1 MSFDNKEHKFSFVKQ
16 RNKFFLIS
24 AVLIVAGLVVLF
36 ISGLNL
42 GIDFTSGTRVE
53 VESDH
58 SISVDKLENQFDE
71 MGLHPVEVIPA
82 GDKNQIGSARF
93 DRQLKKQEVAK
104 VKTKFKKLYGSDPN
118 VSTVSPQVGRT
129 LAKNALFALGVASI
143 GIIIYV
149 TIRFEFLQGLAAIVA
164 LLHDSFFI
172 IAVFSL
178 TRLEV
183 NVVFVAAVLT
193 IIGYSINDTIV
204 VFDRIRENMRLAK
217 RVRNFSELA
226 PIVNRSIYQTLT
238 RSINTVLTTILA
250 ALSILI
256 FGGEA
261 IRGFA
266 FALSVGLVAGTYSSI
281 FIAAQLWAVWKGQ
294 ALKRKRLKLKENQA

>member
-1 MSFDNKEHKFSFVKQ
+1 MSFDNKNHKFSFVKQ

-24 AVLIVAGLVVLF
+24 AVLIVAGFAVLF

-53 VESDH
+53 VTADQ
-58 SISVDKLENQFDE
+58 SISVDKLEKQFEDI
-71 MGLHPVEVIPA
+71 GLEPVEIIPA
-82 GDKNQIGSARF
+82 GDQKQIGSVRF
-93 DRQLKKQEVAK
+93 DRDLNQKEVAQ
-104 VKTKFKKLYGSDPN
+104 VKTHFKKLYGSDPN

-129 LAKNALFALGVASI
+129 LAKNALLALGIASI

-164 LLHDSFFI
+164 LLHDSFFMVAI
-172 IAVFSL
+172 FSLFRFEVNAVFI
-178 TRLEV
+178 
-183 NVVFVAAVLT
+183 AAVLT

-204 VFDRIRENMRLAK
+204 VFDRIRENTRLAK
-217 RVRNFSELA
+217 RIKDFSDLTT
-226 PIVNRSIYQTLT
+226 IVNRSIYQTLT

-250 ALSILI
+250 ALALLI

-266 FALSVGLVAGTYSSI
+266 FALTIGLIAGTYSSI

-294 ALKRKRLKLKENQA
+294 ALKRKRLKQKEA